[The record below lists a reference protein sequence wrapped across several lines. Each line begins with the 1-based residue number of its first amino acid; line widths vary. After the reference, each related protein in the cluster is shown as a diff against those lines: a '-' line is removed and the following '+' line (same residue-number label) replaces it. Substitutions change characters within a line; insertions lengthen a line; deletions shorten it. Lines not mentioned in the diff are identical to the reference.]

1 MALYDDDLSGTRAL
15 VVDGNPTSRAIL
27 VNQLREFGV
36 GAVEQATRSIDAR
49 KVLELKSF
57 DIVLC
62 EQYFQPGTPTGQD
75 LLDDLRRNQLLPF
88 ATVFIMVTGEATY
101 AKVAEA
107 AESALD
113 GYLIK
118 PHTATRLAERLHQ
131 ARQRK
136 AALADIF
143 AAIEVEDYERGAQL
157 CLERFK
163 GRGPFWLY
171 AARIGAELLMRI
183 ERYDEAQTLYEAVI
197 AAKTLPWA
205 KLGVARSQLDNG
217 EPMRAISTL
226 ENLIGEDPRYADAY
240 DVLGRAQFELGN
252 HEQTLAAYKM
262 ACGVTPYSVSR
273 LQNLGLMTY
282 YSGDRV
288 EAEKILGQTARLGLD
303 SKMFDPQTLVLLA
316 FARLE
321 STDRKGLQQ
330 CRDDFVRLI
339 DRDEKN
345 ERLQRLAAIVDA
357 LTLIMDR
364 QFARAVDAVRAM
376 TAKVK
381 EPGFDFESATN
392 LLALMAQLANK
403 AIQLDDVEPAVD
415 ALGLRFSTGR
425 SMSELLAGATGVHPP
440 YAERLRAASA
450 HILKLAET
458 AMSLSLAGSPGDAVR
473 NLLIHGNE
481 TLNARLIE
489 NAHLVLQKYTAKIPE
504 TQEFEAAI
512 LDWHMRY
519 GSPSLRPELTEH
531 VRPAGGLSLR
541 TSRKTDGSPA
551 AKFAAAQEAA
561 QTAPAAETPR
571 PVADGSP
578 AAKFAATQASTRVG
592 STDETPAPV
601 ADGSPA
607 AAFAAARAAA
617 QSREDNK

>member
-1 MALYDDDLSGTRAL
+1 MSLYDDDLSNTRAL

-36 GAVEQATRSIDAR
+36 GAVEQATRTVDAR

-88 ATVFIMVTGEATY
+88 STIFIMVTGEATY

-118 PHTATRLAERLHQ
+118 PHTATRLSERLYQ

-136 AALADIF
+136 TALQDIF
-143 AAIEVEDYERGAQL
+143 TAIEAGDFGRGAELCLQRFQERGAY
-157 CLERFK
+157 
-163 GRGPFWLY
+163 WLY
-171 AARIGAELLMRI
+171 AARIGAELLIRV
-183 ERYDEAQTLYEAVI
+183 ERYDEAQQLYEAVI

-205 KLGVARSQLDNG
+205 KLGVARTQLDRG
-217 EPMRAISTL
+217 EPMRAVSTL
-226 ENLIGEDPRYADAY
+226 ENLIGEDPQYADAY

-262 ACGVTPYSVSR
+262 ACSVTPYSVSR

-282 YSGDRV
+282 YSGNRA
-288 EAEKILGQTARLGLD
+288 EAEKLLGQTVRLGLD

-321 STDRKGLQQ
+321 AEDRKGLQQ

-357 LTLIMDR
+357 LILIMDR
-364 QFARAVDAVRAM
+364 QFARSVEAVREMA
-376 TAKVK
+376 ARVR
-381 EPGFDFESATN
+381 EPAFDVESATN
-392 LLALMAQLANK
+392 LLALMGQLANK
-403 AIQLDDVEPAVD
+403 AIELDDVEPAVD

-425 SMSELLAGATGVHPP
+425 SMGELLAGAAAVHPP
-440 YAERLRAASA
+440 YAERLRTASA
-450 HILKLAET
+450 HVLKLAET
-458 AMSLSLAGSPGDAVR
+458 AMSLSLAGNPAEAVR
-473 NLLIHGNE
+473 NLIRHGNE

-489 NAHLVLQKYTAKIPE
+489 NAHLVLQKYAAKITE
-504 TQEFEAAI
+504 HQALEADIQA
-512 LDWHMRY
+512 WHARY
-519 GSPSLRPELTEH
+519 GSPSLRPALSEQG
-531 VRPAGGLSLR
+531 RPAGGLSLR
-541 TSRKTDGSPA
+541 AAPKTDGSPA
-551 AKFAAAQEAA
+551 AVFAAAQEHAPPEA
-561 QTAPAAETPR
+561 APAAR
-571 PVADGSP
+571 PLV
-578 AAKFAATQASTRVG
+578 
-592 STDETPAPV
+592 
-601 ADGSPA
+601 DGSPA
-607 AAFAAARAAA
+607 AAFAAAQAKTEHA
-617 QSREDNK
+617 SDED